1 MLVVQAQHLGMCFG
15 VRDALTKAREIA
27 HPASVT
33 IHGELVHNPQIQSEM
48 ALRGFHQVGEEE
60 RDLPPTP
67 EVLITAHGI
76 SNRER
81 ERLQSQ
87 GKRLID
93 TTCPLVRRVHKSAL
107 RLARLGYFV
116 VVVGRHEHVEVEG
129 LIGDLEDYVVVSSVQ
144 EVACWNRRKIGVI
157 NQTTTRPELL
167 QRIHATICQRNPDA
181 EIELVDTICSPT
193 RDRQQ
198 AVRELLDRVEALV
211 VVGGANSNNT
221 RELGQMAERAQKP
234 WLHIQQADQLRPEWF
249 TGFRLVGLTAG
260 TSTPDSVIDE
270 VHRRLITIAAAS
282 KISA

>member
-15 VRDALTKAREIA
+15 VRDALTKAREIQQ
-27 HPASVT
+27 PAAVT
-33 IHGELVHNPQIQSEM
+33 IHGELVHNPQVQSEM
-48 ALRGFHQVGEEE
+48 ALRGFHQVGEGE
-60 RDLPPTP
+60 RDLPATP

-81 ERLQSQ
+81 ERLEAH

-93 TTCPLVRRVHKSAL
+93 TTCPLVRRVHKAAL

-116 VVVGRHEHVEVEG
+116 VVVGRQGHVEVEG
-129 LIGDLEDYVVVSSVQ
+129 LVGDLDDYVVVSSCQDVR
-144 EVACWNRRKIGVI
+144 CWNRRKLGVI

-167 QRIHATICQRNPDA
+167 QRIHSTICQRNPDS
-181 EIELVDTICSPT
+181 EIELVDTICAPT

-234 WLHIQQADQLRPEWF
+234 WFHIQRAEQLRPEWF
-249 TGFRLVGLTAG
+249 AGFRLVGLTAG
-260 TSTPDSVIDE
+260 TSTPDSVIEE
-270 VHRRLITIAAAS
+270 VHRRLLGIAAAS
-282 KISA
+282 KIPA

>member
-1 MLVVQAQHLGMCFG
+1 
-15 VRDALTKAREIA
+15 
-27 HPASVT
+27 
-33 IHGELVHNPQIQSEM
+33 
-48 ALRGFHQVGEEE
+48 EEE
-60 RDLPPTP
+60 RDLPPAP

-167 QRIHATICQRNPDA
+167 QRIHATICQRNPEA